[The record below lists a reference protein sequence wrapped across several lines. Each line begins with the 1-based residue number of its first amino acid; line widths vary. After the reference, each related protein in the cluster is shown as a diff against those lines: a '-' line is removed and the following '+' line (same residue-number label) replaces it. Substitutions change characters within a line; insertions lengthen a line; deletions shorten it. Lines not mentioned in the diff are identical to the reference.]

1 MIRVKHFFMIKLKN
15 EKDKN
20 RFCFFVK
27 LGDKLVCYRYTTII
41 FGYNSS
47 PFILNYVIRYLA
59 DLFPNDNVCDI
70 MKNNFFVDNLVTTSN
85 DVQELIN
92 VYHESVSRFG
102 QVGFDLRSC
111 NTNNSELRALMKQ
124 ECNYITHNNQYDKVL
139 GYRYDAD
146 NDIIKLSK
154 SKLDPIAKSKRAVLS
169 QTSKIF
175 DPLSICA
182 PVTVRGKILVSSLW
196 TTKKKR

>member
-1 MIRVKHFFMIKLKN
+1 MADMCNLLILFRTNKYTLLGDLHKAFLMIKLKN

-70 MKNNFFVDNLVTTSN
+70 MKNNFFC
-85 DVQELIN
+85 
-92 VYHESVSRFG
+92 R
-102 QVGFDLRSC
+102 
-111 NTNNSELRALMKQ
+111 
-124 ECNYITHNNQYDKVL
+124 
-139 GYRYDAD
+139 
-146 NDIIKLSK
+146 
-154 SKLDPIAKSKRAVLS
+154 
-169 QTSKIF
+169 
-175 DPLSICA
+175 
-182 PVTVRGKILVSSLW
+182 
-196 TTKKKR
+196 

>member
-1 MIRVKHFFMIKLKN
+1 
-15 EKDKN
+15 
-20 RFCFFVK
+20 
-27 LGDKLVCYRYTTII
+27 
-41 FGYNSS
+41 
-47 PFILNYVIRYLA
+47 
-59 DLFPNDNVCDI
+59 
-70 MKNNFFVDNLVTTSN
+70 MKNIFFVDNLVTTSN

-146 NDIIKLSK
+146 IDIIKLSK
-154 SKLDPIAKSKRAVLS
+154 SKLDSIAKSKRAVLS

-175 DPLSICA
+175 DPLSFCA

-196 TTKKKR
+196 TTNKNDNHWDQEISAEAQKNWSELSEDLSKLETLELDRFTVNDHDPFDLYLFCDVSTRAYGFVC